1 MNPEKKIQ
9 IRVNT
14 DVLRDLLDQ
23 NPEAKLEL
31 EAFAA
36 EKIAEELVRKFIGR
50 KESEIAVLVRE
61 KLDSVVY
68 SPLRGGAVAS
78 DFAKQVIAGEVDSAL
93 ARAVAMRGQVLSDR
107 VAACAEEKILARLDK
122 IVVQERDKRE
132 AFQTQIQ
139 KWWDQAR
146 ENMRE
151 EIKKLARDEFMK
163 VIAEVSGHF
172 TPKKGSTDGQDEG

>member
-68 SPLRGGAVAS
+68 TPMRGGAIPS
-78 DFAKQVIAGEVDSAL
+78 DFAKQVIDGEVD
-93 ARAVAMRGQVLSDR
+93 RAIAKRVSIRGQELDER
-107 VAACAEEKILARLDK
+107 VAACAEETIIARLDK
-122 IVVQERDKRE
+122 IVSREREERE
-132 AFQTQIQ
+132 AFMKRLQA
-139 KWWDQAR
+139 WWAEGSEKLEDAV
-146 ENMRE
+146 
-151 EIKKLARDEFMK
+151 KKLARDEFMK
-163 VIAEVSGHF
+163 VIAEVSGVF
-172 TPKKGSTDGQDEG
+172 TPKKED